1 MKEHN
6 PNATIQLSVLD
17 LGDGPD
23 KVRLEEILAKAD
35 GATPPP
41 LPPALPTAQPAAV
54 ANAQTGGKRV
64 PVIWFVAFVVVAAV
78 GVGMLLRSRAERS
91 TKVVAAPSA
100 SAAAAA
106 KPASSVIVV
115 PTVEV
120 GNEQPEKLE

>member
-1 MKEHN
+1 MTFGMKEHN

-35 GATPPP
+35 GAKPPP
-41 LPPALPTAQPAAV
+41 LPPALPAAQTAAV
-54 ANAQTGGKRV
+54 EGARPGGKRV
-64 PVIWFVAFVVVAAV
+64 PVIWFVAFVVVAAL
-78 GVGMLLRSRAERS
+78 GVGLLLRSRAGR
-91 TKVVAAPSA
+91 TTVIAVPSA
-100 SAAAAA
+100 SAPVAPGA

-120 GNEQPEKLE
+120 GNE